1 MTAEKD
7 VERNIESEHLTQ
19 TLTTRSQETARI
31 TSAKKQSLD
40 ILYTKNKLLTV
51 TRSQLPLTTI
61 QDTTCKILCIMEQ
74 NVWRSSG

>member
-1 MTAEKD
+1 MTAEGD
-7 VERNIESEHLTQ
+7 VEGNTETEHLTQ

-40 ILYTKNKLLTV
+40 ILHTKYKLLTA
-51 TRSQLPLTTI
+51 TRSQLPLTAT

-74 NVWRSSG
+74 NVWR